1 MGVQEPA
8 VLCRA
13 LQHHWGWQLAW
24 LQLGNDPYLNC
35 NKTKLIAELS
45 NSLRPS
51 CYQLGQE
58 GETLPRFVVFVF
70 WAA

>member
-1 MGVQEPA
+1 MGVQAHAELCSITGLAA
-8 VLCRA
+8 VA
-13 LQHHWGWQLAW
+13 L

-58 GETLPRFVVFVF
+58 GDTFPRFLVFVF
-70 WAA
+70 WAEGF